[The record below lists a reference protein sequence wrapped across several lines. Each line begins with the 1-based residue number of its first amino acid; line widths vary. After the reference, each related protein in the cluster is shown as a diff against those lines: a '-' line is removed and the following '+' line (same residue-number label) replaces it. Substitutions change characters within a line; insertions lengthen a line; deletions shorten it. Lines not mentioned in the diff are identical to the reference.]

1 VLLVQPELSIVEIVK
16 VQDVVERSANS
27 VSSRVPKYEP
37 AARAGVTASASASA
51 EPSDDK
57 GTLGHACLPA
67 SITTL
72 CDSVVLVSKELL
84 TLSRLRMAQGNK
96 TAGGSRAQ
104 HFAPQT
110 SLTACK
116 IAIVA

>member
-37 AARAGVTASASASA
+37 AARAGVTASASA